1 MQNKRAELE
10 QAIKA
15 KAEEKSLHDAVD
27 RNVSRLVP
35 LVRDAEELR
44 HNAEAVP
51 TQYAPKAEEL
61 KKEVEA
67 AKAIIA
73 NAPASDDHVQQL
85 QQVVA
90 TAEALIPDLE
100 ERASIWDRFVKSKD
114 DLYDDLEKLEN
125 TVSDVLNRPRLPVS
139 QAQQRLNKLKVRVH
153 II

>member
-90 TAEALIPDLE
+90 TAETLIRTSSRE
-100 ERASIWDRFVKSKD
+100 
-114 DLYDDLEKLEN
+114 
-125 TVSDVLNRPRLPVS
+125 PVS
-139 QAQQRLNKLKVRVH
+139 GTNSLSLATTSMLSLKDSNNH
-153 II
+153 WMQSLPSQNDQLKKPLKTLKT